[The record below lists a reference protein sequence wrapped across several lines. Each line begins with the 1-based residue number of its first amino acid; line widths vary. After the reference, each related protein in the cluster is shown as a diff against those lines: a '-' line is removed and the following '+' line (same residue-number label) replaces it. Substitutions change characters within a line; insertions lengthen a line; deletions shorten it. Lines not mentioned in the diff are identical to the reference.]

1 MFNYS
6 KYIAQLGYDR
16 RKHML
21 IIALLHGIFLLF
33 SVLVSIF
40 VSLPAG
46 LGLFGLTIIGLN
58 LFLSNRYTSRI
69 EALKQARVEAFIE
82 SFTII
87 KVFLGNNFNVYCAL
101 EEAIK
106 YVKPRIREDLLRL
119 LEDIDNDK
127 SIDPYIRFARK
138 FDPLVIEQ
146 LMIGLYQ
153 YDTEGGGIN
162 QLESFDY
169 MFDQFRLHK
178 SIESRRRYEERLDG
192 MNLYPLLGAGIITM
206 NLLFGVV
213 IVILRAIS
221 EL

>member
-1 MFNYS
+1 
-6 KYIAQLGYDR
+6 
-16 RKHML
+16 
-21 IIALLHGIFLLF
+21 
-33 SVLVSIF
+33 VSIF

-46 LGLFGLTIIGLN
+46 LGLLGLTIIGLN
-58 LFLSNRYTSRI
+58 LFLSNRYTVRI

-213 IVILRAIS
+213 IIILRAIS